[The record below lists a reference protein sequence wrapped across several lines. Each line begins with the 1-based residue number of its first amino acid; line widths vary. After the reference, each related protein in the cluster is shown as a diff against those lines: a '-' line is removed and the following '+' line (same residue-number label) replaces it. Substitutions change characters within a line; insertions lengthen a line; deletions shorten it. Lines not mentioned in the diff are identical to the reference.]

1 MKPCT
6 EYLYSFANASITLKI
21 IEHLRNN
28 YQSKLESVIVIN
40 LIDCWLVKA
49 KFNSHLAL
57 DLTRNIQAFW
67 QEMGIVYQPST
78 KISEVIEKLEAGE
91 SPTKIMNLYQV
102 VVVTCGK
109 PEREEIEIFRDQI
122 VQRLGYCPH
131 NMA

>member
-6 EYLYSFANASITLKI
+6 EYLYSFANASITLRI
-21 IEHLRNN
+21 IEHLRSN

-49 KFNSHLAL
+49 KFNSNLPLYTAE
-57 DLTRNIQAFW
+57 NIRAFW
-67 QEMGIVYQPST
+67 QEMGIVYEPSR
-78 KISEVIEKLEAGE
+78 KISEVLRKLEAGE

-109 PEREEIEIFRDQI
+109 PEKQEIEIFRDQI
-122 VQRLGYCPH
+122 VERLGYCPQ